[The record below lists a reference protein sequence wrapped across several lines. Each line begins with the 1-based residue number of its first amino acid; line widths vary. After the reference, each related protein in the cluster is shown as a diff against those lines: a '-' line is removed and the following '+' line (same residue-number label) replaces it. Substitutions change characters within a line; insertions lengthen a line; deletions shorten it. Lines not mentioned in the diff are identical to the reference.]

1 MGGHGGPVRARPLTG
16 GRLSSPWL
24 PESVIAVIAAAA
36 GRQIFEK
43 SLNGGHQGG
52 TIKDLLGFLAHCLF
66 HFILKYLMRAGQS
79 SLD

>member
-1 MGGHGGPVRARPLTG
+1 MRARPLTG
-16 GRLSSPWL
+16 GGLSSPWF
-24 PESVIAVIAAAA
+24 PESVVAAAA

-43 SLNGGHQGG
+43 SLNGGHQGV